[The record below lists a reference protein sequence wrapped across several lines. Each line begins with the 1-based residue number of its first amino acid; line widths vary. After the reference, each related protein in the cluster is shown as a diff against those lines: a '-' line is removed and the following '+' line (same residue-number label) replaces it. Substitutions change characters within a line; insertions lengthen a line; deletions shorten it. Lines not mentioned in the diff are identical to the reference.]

1 MDLPE
6 NRLQVYRLYIIEKE
20 RINSLQSI
28 ELQNTPI
35 TNFAYCMHN

>member
-28 ELQNTPI
+28 ELQKNSNNKFCI
-35 TNFAYCMHN
+35 LHA